1 MRGFP
6 DRITPQGNDQSA
18 DTLEQQ
24 MVERKPVKRGQKM
37 MTQAPQ
43 SGGMPP
49 GYIPVIVQD
58 HIGAQL
64 RAVYDEV
71 LDEAIPDRFLQLLAQ
86 LQGGKERG
94 Q

>member
-1 MRGFP
+1 
-6 DRITPQGNDQSA
+6 
-18 DTLEQQ
+18 